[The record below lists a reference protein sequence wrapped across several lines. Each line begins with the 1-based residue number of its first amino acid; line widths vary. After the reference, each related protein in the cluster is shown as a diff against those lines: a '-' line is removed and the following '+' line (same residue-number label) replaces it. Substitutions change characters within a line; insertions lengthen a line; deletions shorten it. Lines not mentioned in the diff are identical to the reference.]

1 MAQSRASVLLPLV
14 IAMQTETSKSG
25 PHRQQRG
32 HQRSQTTPH
41 SQRGGAVGTYEMT
54 DHDGN
59 RLVHGRPNV
68 NGVNIHYAMG
78 GSGDPVFLLHGVPKT
93 MYFWRKVIPFLT
105 PHYTVIAVDCRGYGD
120 SERPYTGYDTQTMAP
135 DIVELANFLRVEKFR
150 IVGEDWGA
158 AIAYAVA
165 AFHRDR

>member
-1 MAQSRASVLLPLV
+1 MAQSRASVLLPQS
-14 IAMQTETSKSG
+14 IAMQTGPSKSG

-41 SQRGGAVGTYEMT
+41 SHRGGAVGTYEMT

-93 MYFWRKVIPFLT
+93 MYFCRKVIPFLT
-105 PHYTVIAVDCRGYGD
+105 PHYTAIAVDCRSYVH
-120 SERPYTGYDTQTMAP
+120 SKRPYTGSDTQTLAQ
-135 DIVELANFLRVEKFR
+135 DIV
-150 IVGEDWGA
+150 D
-158 AIAYAVA
+158 
-165 AFHRDR
+165 